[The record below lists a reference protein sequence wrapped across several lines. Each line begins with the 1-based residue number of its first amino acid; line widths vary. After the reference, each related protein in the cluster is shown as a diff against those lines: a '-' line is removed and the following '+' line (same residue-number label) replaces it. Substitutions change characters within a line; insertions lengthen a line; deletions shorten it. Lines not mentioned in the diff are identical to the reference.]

1 MKAPAGLVAP
11 EGPEEG
17 PAPGLSPR
25 LVDGPTGP
33 LCGPGPT
40 LPLLRR
46 SPVIRD
52 YLIPTC
58 SILTYYHT
66 LRSWKFGLQH
76 RNVEGWGGGTV
87 QPIAASSQIHS
98 KQCSY

>member
-17 PAPGLSPR
+17 PAPGLSLR

-58 SILTYYHT
+58 SILTYYHM
-66 LRSWKFGLQH
+66 LSPGSLDFNIGMWK
-76 RNVEGWGGGTV
+76 GGEEA
-87 QPIAASSQIHS
+87 QFSP
-98 KQCSY
+98 